1 VDREGDRQTGRVAGR
16 GRRPGR
22 EEEDLVADHQLELVE
37 AGRAGDERRRGRVG
51 PLQPDA
57 RAAELPP
64 AEQAQAL
71 FDRLS
76 DDPPVELYVPDRF
89 YVECGNT
96 LWKRT
101 RFFDYPEAEA
111 RRPVR

>member
-1 VDREGDRQTGRVAGR
+1 MSGPEPRLVVDAS
-16 GRRPGR
+16 
-22 EEEDLVADHQLELVE
+22 
-37 AGRAGDERRRGRVG
+37 VG
-51 PLQPDA
+51 AKLFLPEPLS
-57 RAAELPP
+57 
-64 AEQAQAL
+64 EQAQAL